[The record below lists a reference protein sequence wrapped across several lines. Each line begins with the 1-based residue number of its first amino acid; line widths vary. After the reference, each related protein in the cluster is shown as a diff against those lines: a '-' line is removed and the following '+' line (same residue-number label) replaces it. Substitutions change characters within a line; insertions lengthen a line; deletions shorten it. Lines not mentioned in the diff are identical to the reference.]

1 MRWSDSEIWEMPSS
15 GDEERKIS
23 SQRGLDVHT
32 PEAGEKPSKN
42 DVMEAI
48 CQYRGELSGKKANL
62 ILGLKK

>member
-1 MRWSDSEIWEMPSS
+1 MPSS

-42 DVMEAI
+42 DVMESKGEFQEGGHDQG
-48 CQYRGELSGKKANL
+48 CQSHAKVRSDED
-62 ILGLKK
+62 